1 MAERANVIGQ
11 PKKLLKRHGWEYLA
25 HEEQPMLR
33 GLMTGDICRT
43 AGTDRWQR
51 EAGAGDSGRA
61 ARR

>member
-1 MAERANVIGQ
+1 
-11 PKKLLKRHGWEYLA
+11 LLKRHGWEYLA